1 MKGKKATPV
10 YTGIWHYATH
20 TNKYEYVVVKTYK
33 FEISSE
39 AIKIFQWL
47 DNLKQLNV
55 LLRNPIR

>member
-10 YTGIWHYATH
+10 YTGIWHYVRQA
-20 TNKYEYVVVKTYK
+20 NKYEYVVVKTYK

-39 AIKIFQWL
+39 AVEIFQWL